1 MARYMLGSTPNALP
15 EGGHLTLSVIL
26 LQRRHSYPQFTDET
40 KVLFKLVRGW
50 IEIGTKSLWLQK
62 LITPAVVVQLLSCVW
77 LFATPE
83 PAACQASLSFTISWS
98 LLKFMSFEWVMLSNP
113 YL

>member
-40 KVLFKLVRGW
+40 KVLFKLVRG
-50 IEIGTKSLWLQK
+50 
-62 LITPAVVVQLLSCVW
+62 
-77 LFATPE
+77 
-83 PAACQASLSFTISWS
+83 
-98 LLKFMSFEWVMLSNP
+98 
-113 YL
+113 